1 MRFVEIANPED
12 QLALW
17 KLISTN
23 MWAILNS
30 QVVNRSGQ
38 SKGQSNAKLRPPK
51 ALAVRKKLL
60 LKKAPQPPKLPKPP
74 VIKNNPPPQTSTLN
88 TNHSASSYR
97 PTPLPY
103 LSASNSMSQKDLNDL
118 QQQFQKT
125 TNFA

>member
-1 MRFVEIANPED
+1 MKFNEIASAEE

-17 KLISTN
+17 RLISTN
-23 MWAILNS
+23 VWSILNS
-30 QVVNRSGQ
+30 QVVNSKSQ
-38 SKGQSNAKLRPPK
+38 SKKSSDTKIRPPK
-51 ALAVRKKLL
+51 ARVARKKQA
-60 LKKAPQPPKLPKPP
+60 LKKPHQPPKLPKPP

-88 TNHSASSYR
+88 TNHPASSYR

-103 LSASNSMSQKDLNDL
+103 LSANNSMSQKDLNDL